1 MFVAQDL
8 MVLQIAGGE
17 VSELLEW
24 ILQVSVQSVFLN
36 PAVLYIENLECRYWL
51 DRRRITSCFFKLSP
65 SSCLK
70 KMGLLQKYV
79 KFCDPGSYENM

>member
-8 MVLQIAGGE
+8 MLLQIPGGE

-24 ILQVSVQSVFLN
+24 ILQVSVQSAFLN
-36 PAVLYIENLECRYWL
+36 PAVLNIENLEYRCWL
-51 DRRRITSCFFKLSP
+51 DRRKIISCFFKLSP

-70 KMGLLQKYV
+70 KMDLPQKYV
-79 KFCDPGSYENM
+79 KFCDPGFCENM